1 MTTPTPIE
9 LDFKSA
15 AANVTQS
22 VSLRTFT
29 SYSFERSI
37 VTPASAFRFSAPGV
51 EKDKRLAIRSGDTV
65 SLFALGDNAL
75 QQPLAVGYVDETDT
89 HILPS
94 SVDYILT
101 GRDTIGQ
108 LVDND
113 SVDAQNSIVN
123 TTNISLEQ
131 IFKTLIANTRMPQE
145 FIKNFIPN
153 GNLLFQTRPGASKL
167 SALQQYLD
175 FTNCLVWSN
184 PDGRAVIGKPNF
196 AQGASGKLTMMSG
209 DPSKNNLIEVRV
221 KRNLTQVI
229 RQIVTQLQTNEQVD
243 AGAFTV
249 ANADP
254 DVRTRAVS
262 LVGRS
267 LYRLFSYGNG
277 VDAVN
282 QIKQVGNSNG
292 DPKVLG
298 RSFSLR
304 EIARENMKVLDVEAV
319 IGGTHLNE
327 SGFPYNIDQIYDV
340 AVEDENVLEPM
351 YVYSVSFELTVE
363 HGMITRLRL
372 CRLGS
377 ICADSGII
385 QATNQSLSNV
395 GSLA

>member
-15 AANVTQS
+15 ASNIS
-22 VSLRTFT
+22 VPSSLRTFT
-29 SYSFERSI
+29 SYAFERSI

-51 EKDKRLAIRSGDTV
+51 EKAQRLAIRSGDTV
-65 SLFALGDNAL
+65 SLFALGANAFK
-75 QQPLAVGYVDETDT
+75 QPIAVGFVDETDT

-94 SVDYILT
+94 SVDYLLS
-101 GRDTIGQ
+101 GRDTVGQ

-113 SVDAQNSIVN
+113 SVDAQNRIIN

-131 IFKTLIANTRMPQE
+131 IFATLIANTRIPQE

-167 SALQQYLD
+167 STLQQYLD

-196 AQGASGKLTMMSG
+196 AQGPSGKLTMLSS
-209 DPSKNNLIEVRV
+209 DPTQNNLIEARV

-243 AGAFTV
+243 ASTFTV

-254 DVRTRAVS
+254 DVRARAAS

-277 VDAVN
+277 ADAVN
-282 QIKQVGNSNG
+282 QINQVGNSSG

-304 EIARENMKVLDVEAV
+304 EIARENMKILDVEAI

-327 SGFPYNIDQIYDV
+327 FGQVYNIDQIYDV
-340 AVEDENVLEPM
+340 ALEDEDVAEPM

-377 ICADSGII
+377 ICADSGVI
-385 QATNQSLSNV
+385 ARAS
-395 GSLA
+395 